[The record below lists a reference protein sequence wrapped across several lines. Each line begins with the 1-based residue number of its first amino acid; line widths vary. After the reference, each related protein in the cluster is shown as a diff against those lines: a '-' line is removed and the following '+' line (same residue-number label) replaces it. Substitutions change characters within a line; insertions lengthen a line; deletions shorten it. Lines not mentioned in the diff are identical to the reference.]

1 MSFWQTWLAEISFY
15 FDGLLL
21 AMIIA
26 HLTYNT
32 GDITQLRLKIR
43 KKNIFLLCIFLEKML
58 VFVENEYKCLFV
70 FLMNVKIRIF
80 IYLHER
86 ERQVIIFVQRTLN
99 FY

>member
-1 MSFWQTWLAEISFY
+1 
-15 FDGLLL
+15 
-21 AMIIA
+21 
-26 HLTYNT
+26 
-32 GDITQLRLKIR
+32 
-43 KKNIFLLCIFLEKML
+43 ML
-58 VFVENEYKCLFV
+58 VLGENEYKCPFV

>member
-43 KKNIFLLCIFLEKML
+43 KKKFSSLYFFEKML

-70 FLMNVKIRIF
+70 VLMNVKIRIF
-80 IYLHER
+80 INLHER